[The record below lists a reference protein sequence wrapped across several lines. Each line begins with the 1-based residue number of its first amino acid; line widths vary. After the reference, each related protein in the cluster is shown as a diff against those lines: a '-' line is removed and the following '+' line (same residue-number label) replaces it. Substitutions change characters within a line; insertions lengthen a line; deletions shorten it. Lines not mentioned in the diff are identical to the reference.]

1 MRFKFLDSAVHKI
14 VSGAAS
20 GHSQDALLPA
30 LSTTKDFTVGPRRPG
45 SRNPEAIVA
54 KLLQLNARPPSKSED
69 HLARPQFR
77 PCRSPRGGRRT
88 WRAALR
94 RRGGGERGAT
104 AQGPL
109 KKSGVQI
116 ATSAADKWSQLS
128 RPSRRGSVGARSD
141 LRCGSRSVS
150 PSRRSVSPSEH
161 RGPDRRTRGVRI
173 SARRRRCVPATYSTR
188 KEKRK
193 KEQEEKREK
202 EKGKKK
208 GRRKKVFAQGLLISL
223 PHL

>member
-88 WRAALR
+88 WRAASR
-94 RRGGGERGAT
+94 RRDGGERGAT
-104 AQGPL
+104 AQGPWS
-109 KKSGVQI
+109 KSGVLI
-116 ATSAADKWSQLS
+116 ATSAGSSSADNCSS
-128 RPSRRGSVGARSD
+128 DSRREVGAA
-141 LRCGSRSVS
+141 
-150 PSRRSVSPSEH
+150 
-161 RGPDRRTRGVRI
+161 VREPVRL
-173 SARRRRCVPATYSTR
+173 AVPALR
-188 KEKRK
+188 VPVR
-193 KEQEEKREK
+193 
-202 EKGKKK
+202 
-208 GRRKKVFAQGLLISL
+208 AQGTRPEDPRSPDLCTTNTVCPSYIFRSRTADSMVAMYDVEREA
-223 PHL
+223 